1 MKCIKLQFLK
11 EEKVSSKC
19 RKWEL
24 KQVRKLQNEQY
35 QVEIPNVGNLSQSS
49 IVVFTDASHANLEG
63 GASQA
68 GHLIF
73 IKGPNG
79 NAALIAWT
87 SRKLKRVV
95 QSPMAAETLALEEG
109 ANLALLIR
117 TTMCEYLDI
126 DPLTISIRCFS
137 DSSSTCDAVNSTN
150 VLEDKRL
157 MIDMC
162 CLREMVGREGITVQ
176 WLKGCKQLA
185 DCLTKSS
192 ASSEMLVNVVSGKD
206 TLTMLND

>member
-1 MKCIKLQFLK
+1 
-11 EEKVSSKC
+11 
-19 RKWEL
+19 
-24 KQVRKLQNEQY
+24 
-35 QVEIPNVGNLSQSS
+35 
-49 IVVFTDASHANLEG
+49 
-63 GASQA
+63 
-68 GHLIF
+68 
-73 IKGPNG
+73 
-79 NAALIAWT
+79 
-87 SRKLKRVV
+87 
-95 QSPMAAETLALEEG
+95 
-109 ANLALLIR
+109 
-117 TTMCEYLDI
+117 MCEYLDI

-137 DSSSTCDAVNSTN
+137 DSSSTCDAVK